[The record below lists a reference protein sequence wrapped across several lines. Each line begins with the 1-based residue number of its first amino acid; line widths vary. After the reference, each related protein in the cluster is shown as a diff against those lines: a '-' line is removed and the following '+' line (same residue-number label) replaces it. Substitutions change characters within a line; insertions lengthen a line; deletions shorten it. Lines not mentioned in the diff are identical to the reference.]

1 MKIAIFGTGAV
12 GGYFGGRLAQAGH
25 DVTFIARGAHLQAIQ
40 SAGLKVNSIK
50 GDFSIH
56 PAQATDRPETI
67 GAVDLIL
74 CGVKSWQ
81 VAEIADKLKPLI
93 GPATIII
100 TLQNGVE
107 SHTILSDAIGATH
120 VLPGMC
126 QMICLVEGPGV
137 ISHKGIDPYLSIGEL
152 DGSSSQRLA
161 EMSTLFSEV
170 EGMTINSSTDILQE
184 LWLKFMIIAPWSG
197 IGAVT
202 RAPVGVFRTVPETRE
217 LLHQSI
223 QEVYAVG
230 KAHGVNLPENGVA
243 RTIEFIDNVPA
254 AGTASM
260 QRDVIGGRPSE
271 LHEQCGAVV
280 RFGEEKGVPTPVNR
294 FIYHSLLPLE
304 HKARGTATF

>member
-50 GDFSIH
+50 GDFSIY

-81 VAEIADKLKPLI
+81 VAEITDQLKPLVD
-93 GPATIII
+93 PATIII

-107 SHTILSDAIGATH
+107 SHTILSDAIGSAH

-161 EMSTLFSEV
+161 EMSTLFSKV

-197 IGAVT
+197 VGAVT

-217 LLHQSI
+217 MLHQSI
-223 QEVYAVG
+223 QEVYAVS
-230 KAHGVNLPENGVA
+230 KAHGVNMPENGVA
-243 RTIEFIDNVPA
+243 RTIEFIDSVPA

-280 RFGEEKGVPTPVNR
+280 RLGDEKGVPTPVNR

-304 HKARGTATF
+304 QKARGTTTF

>member
-40 SAGLKVNSIK
+40 SEGLQVNSIK

-67 GAVDLIL
+67 GTVELIL

-81 VAEIADKLKPLI
+81 VLEIGDRLKPLV
-93 GPATIII
+93 GADTTII

-107 SHTILSDAIGATH
+107 SHTILAESIGATH

-126 QMICLVEGPGV
+126 QMISLVEGPGI
-137 ISHKGIDPYLSIGEL
+137 ISHKGIDPYLSIGEV

-161 EMSTLFSEV
+161 QIYQVFSKV
-170 EGMTINSSTDILQE
+170 EGVTTNISTDILKE

-197 IGAVT
+197 LGAVT
-202 RAPVGVFRTVPETRE
+202 RAPVGVFRSIPETRE
-217 LLHQSI
+217 LLQQSI
-223 QEVYAVG
+223 QEVYSVG
-230 KAHGVNLPENGVA
+230 KAHGVDLPENAVDK
-243 RTIEFIDNVPA
+243 TIEFIDNVPA

-260 QRDVIGGRPSE
+260 QRDVIAGRPSE

-280 RFGEEKGVPTPVNR
+280 RFGEEKGVKTPVNR
-294 FIYHSLLPLE
+294 YIYHSLLPIE
-304 HKARGTATF
+304 NSARGTITF

>member
-25 DVTFIARGAHLQAIQ
+25 NVIFIARGAHLQAIQ
-40 SAGLKVNSIK
+40 AGGLKVNSIK

-56 PAQATDRPETI
+56 PAQATDRPEEI

-81 VAEIADKLKPLI
+81 VLEVVDQLRPLI
-93 GPATIII
+93 GPDTSIV

-107 SHTILSDAIGATH
+107 SHTILSDAIGAMH

-126 QMICLVEGPGV
+126 QMICLVEGPGI
-137 ISHKGIDPYLSIGEL
+137 ISHKGVDPYLSIGEL

-161 EMSTLFSEV
+161 KISKLFSKV
-170 EGMTINSSTDILQE
+170 EGVTINTSSDILQE

-217 LLHQSI
+217 LLQQSI

-230 KAHGVNLPENGVA
+230 KAHGVNLPENGVD
-243 RTIEFIDNVPA
+243 RTLEFIDKVPA

-260 QRDVIGGRPSE
+260 QRDVIAGRPSE

-280 RFGEEKGVPTPVNR
+280 RFGEEKGVRTPVNR
-294 FIYHSLLPLE
+294 YIYHSLLPLE
-304 HKARGTATF
+304 HSARGTITF

>member
-12 GGYFGGRLAQAGH
+12 GGYFGGRLAQVGH

-40 SAGLKVNSIK
+40 SDGLQVNSIK
-50 GDFSIH
+50 GDFSIQ
-56 PAQATDRPETI
+56 PAQATDRPDTI
-67 GAVDLIL
+67 GAVDLIF

-81 VAEIADKLKPLI
+81 VAEIADHLKPLI
-93 GPATIII
+93 GNNTTII

-120 VLPGMC
+120 ILPGMC
-126 QMICLVEGPGV
+126 QMISLVEGPGI

-152 DGSSSQRLA
+152 DGSSSQRLV
-161 EMSTLFSEV
+161 EISDLFRKV
-170 EGMTINSSTDILQE
+170 EGVTINTSTDILQE

-197 IGAVT
+197 VGAIT
-202 RAPVGVFRTVPETRE
+202 RAPVGVFRTIPETRE
-217 LLHQSI
+217 LLLQSI

-230 KAHGVNLPENGVA
+230 KEHGVNLPDNAVDK
-243 RTIEFIDNVPA
+243 TIEFIDKVPA

-260 QRDVIGGRPSE
+260 QRDVMAGKPSE

-280 RFGEEKGVPTPVNR
+280 RLGEKKGVRTPVNR
-294 FIYHSLLPLE
+294 YIYHSLLPLE
-304 HKARGTATF
+304 QQARGTITF

>member
-1 MKIAIFGTGAV
+1 MKITIFGTGAV

-40 SAGLKVNSIK
+40 SEGLQVNSIK
-50 GDFSIH
+50 GDFSIC
-56 PAQATDRPETI
+56 PAQATDRPESI
-67 GAVDLIL
+67 GTVDLIL

-81 VAEIADKLKPLI
+81 VVEIRDQLKPLV
-93 GPATIII
+93 GPDTTII

-107 SHTILSDAIGATH
+107 SHKILAESIGATY

-126 QMICLVEGPGV
+126 QMISLVEGPGI
-137 ISHKGIDPYLSIGEL
+137 ISHKGIDPYLSIGEV

-161 EMSTLFSEV
+161 QIYQVFNKV
-170 EGMTINSSTDILQE
+170 EGVTINISTDILKE

-197 IGAVT
+197 LGAVT
-202 RAPVGVFRTVPETRE
+202 RAPVGVFRSLPETRE
-217 LLHQSI
+217 LLQQSI

-230 KAHGVNLPENGVA
+230 KAHGVDLPENAVNK
-243 RTIEFIDNVPA
+243 TLEFIDNVPA

-260 QRDVIGGRPSE
+260 QRDVIAGRPSE

-280 RFGEEKGVPTPVNR
+280 RLGEEKDVKTPVNR
-294 FIYHSLLPLE
+294 YIYQSLLPLE
-304 HKARGTATF
+304 HSARGTITF

>member
-12 GGYFGGRLAQAGH
+12 GGYFGGRLAQAGN

-40 SAGLKVNSIK
+40 SGGLKVNSIK

-56 PAQATDRPETI
+56 PAQATDRPESV

-81 VAEIADKLKPLI
+81 VVEITDQIKPLV
-93 GPATIII
+93 GPDTSII

-107 SHTILSDAIGATH
+107 SHTILSDAIGAKH
-120 VLPGMC
+120 VLPGVC
-126 QMICLVEGPGV
+126 KMISLVEGPGI

-152 DGSSSQRLA
+152 DGSSSQRL
-161 EMSTLFSEV
+161 EKISQLFSTV
-170 EGMTINSSTDILQE
+170 KGVTINISIDILQE

-197 IGAVT
+197 VGALT
-202 RAPVGVFRTVPETRE
+202 RAPVGVFRSVSETRE
-217 LLHQSI
+217 LLQQSI
-223 QEVYAVG
+223 QEVYEVG
-230 KAHGVNLPENGVA
+230 KAYAINLPENAVDKMM
-243 RTIEFIDNVPA
+243 EFIDSAPA

-260 QRDVIGGRPSE
+260 QRDVIDGRPSE

-280 RFGEEKGVPTPVNR
+280 RFGEKKGVRTPINR
-294 FIYHSLLPLE
+294 YIYHSLLPLE
-304 HKARGTATF
+304 HRARGIIVF